1 MLDRILLA
9 FATAIIGFLER
20 RAEQSTKATDAK
32 SDRAL
37 LTRAANRIL
46 RMRTKDGTRS

>member
-1 MLDRILLA
+1 MLERILLA

-37 LTRAANRIL
+37 ITRAAIRL
-46 RMRTKDGTRS
+46 RRLRSKNGPRS